1 MPVSQDGLVTDP
13 TDYPSFD
20 SEGPASIIGPA
31 TSSPEE
37 PLSPS
42 EAPSPRSGTT
52 SPGAPEV
59 PESKP
64 EFDPRF
70 RDAFTGLLYVGDLQD
85 EFSWGGHKIRIRTI
99 HPDEYKAVASLH
111 AQFAGTIGDV
121 RAYADA
127 IVAACIISVDGKPLP
142 ITPLGPPENTL
153 ERVRAA
159 YDYISAHWYSWT
171 IDAIYDRFRVLEGKV
186 EEILEALGN

>member
-1 MPVSQDGLVTDP
+1 M
-13 TDYPSFD
+13 
-20 SEGPASIIGPA
+20 
-31 TSSPEE
+31 
-37 PLSPS
+37 
-42 EAPSPRSGTT
+42 
-52 SPGAPEV
+52 
-59 PESKP
+59 
-64 EFDPRF
+64 
-70 RDAFTGLLYVGDLQD
+70 
-85 EFSWGGHKIRIRTI
+85 
-99 HPDEYKAVASLH
+99 
-111 AQFAGTIGDV
+111 